1 MRQKKKSYNKY
12 TSKGHLTKVDLNRL
26 MIQISLSVPIVLK
39 FFQILK
45 DIKKKKKSYILSI
58 KTT

>member
-45 DIKKKKKSYILSI
+45 GIKKKKSYILSI